1 MQFGPVALDQAEGAV
16 LAHSVMLAQGR
27 LRKGQVLRQ
36 ADLAALRAA
45 GMAEVVVA
53 RLGPGDVAED
63 DAAATLAQ
71 ALVPQDGLGP
81 DGLGP
86 DGLGPDGLGPDGL
99 RPDGLGL
106 LRTEAFTGRVNLNA
120 VGPGLVEVDAAA
132 VLALN
137 RVDPAITLATLAP
150 MTRVQAGTLVG
161 TVKIIAYGVDA
172 VALAQACA
180 AARGALRV
188 RPVVM
193 TQASLIL
200 TEVPGQDPKLSAKGR
215 RAVEARLRALGMRLA
230 AVEVVAHEEAAIAQ
244 ALARAG
250 GDMVLILTGSATSD
264 LYDTAPQALR
274 AAGGAVARFGMPV
287 DPGNLLF
294 LGNLAARPVVGLPG
308 CARSPAL
315 NGADWVLERLACG
328 LQVSSDDIAAMGVGG
343 LLKEIP
349 IRPQLREPK

>member
-16 LAHSVMLAQGR
+16 LAHSVMLAEGR
-27 LRKGQVLRQ
+27 LRKGQVLAA
-36 ADLAALRAA
+36 ADLALLRAE
-45 GMAEVVVA
+45 GVAEVVVA

-63 DAAATLAQ
+63 AAAATLAQ
-71 ALVPQDGLGP
+71 ALVPGA
-81 DGLGP
+81 
-86 DGLGPDGLGPDGL
+86 
-99 RPDGLGL
+99 GLGL
-106 LRTEAFTGRVNLNA
+106 TRSEAFTGRVNLNA
-120 VGPGLVEVDAAA
+120 VGPGVVEVDAAA

-150 MTRVQAGTLVG
+150 LTRVQAGTLVG
-161 TVKIIAYGVDA
+161 TVKIIAYGVEA
-172 VALAQACA
+172 AALAQACA

-230 AVEVVAHEEAAIAQ
+230 AVEVVAHEEAAIAR

-264 LYDTAPQALR
+264 LFDTAPQALR

>member
-27 LRKGQVLRQ
+27 LRKGQVLAA
-36 ADLAALRAA
+36 ADLALLRVA
-45 GMAEVVVA
+45 GVAEVVVA

-63 DAAATLAQ
+63 AAAATLAR
-71 ALVPQDGLGP
+71 ALVPQDGLG
-81 DGLGP
+81 LT
-86 DGLGPDGLGPDGL
+86 
-99 RPDGLGL
+99 
-106 LRTEAFTGRVNLNA
+106 RTEAFTGRVNLNA
-120 VGPGLVEVDAAA
+120 VGPGVVEVDAAA

-161 TVKIIAYGVDA
+161 TVKIIAYGVEA
-172 VALAQACA
+172 AALAQACK

-200 TEVPGQDPKLSAKGR
+200 TEVPGQDAKLSAKGK

-230 AVEVVAHEEAAIAQ
+230 AVEVVAHSEAAIAQ

-328 LQVSSDDIAAMGVGG
+328 LEVSSDDIAAMGVGG